1 MEGACPIVEL
11 RQLQYFVKVAR
22 KQHVT
27 QAAEELHVVQSA
39 VSRQIHLLEEEL
51 GVSLFVQ
58 KGRNVQLTSVGRLFL
73 NRVEGILADLD
84 KAVDEIHEF
93 LDPDAGEIR
102 IGFPHSIVLTLLPSV
117 IAAFRKDYPFAK
129 FILRQ
134 GTYNSLIRDV
144 AKGEIDLA
152 FVSPFPETHE
162 HVTGEFLMTDELY
175 AILPPGHRL
184 ADAKEIRLGQL
195 KNEPFVMF
203 SETYSLRTIIM
214 DACLRAG
221 FTPQIEFE
229 AEETDAIRGLV
240 AAGMGVSLLPELAL
254 IESTTLQPIKM
265 KIIEPKITR
274 SIGLIRRRGEKLPL
288 IAEVFIRFLMTYFK
302 QSKINT

>member
-1 MEGACPIVEL
+1 MEL

-39 VSRQIHLLEEEL
+39 VSRQIRLLEEEL
-51 GVSLFVQ
+51 GVTLFVQ
-58 KGRNVQLTSVGRLFL
+58 KGRNVQLTSIGRLFL
-73 NRVEGILADLD
+73 NRVESILSDLD
-84 KAVDEIHEF
+84 RAVDEIHEF

-117 IAAFRKDYPFAK
+117 IAAFRKDYPSSK
-129 FILRQ
+129 FVLKQ

-162 HVTGEFLMTDELY
+162 HVTGEYLMTDELY
-175 AILPPGHRL
+175 AILPPGHKL
-184 ADAKEIRLGQL
+184 SEHKEIRLAQL
-195 KNEPFVMF
+195 KNESFVMF
-203 SETYSLRTIIM
+203 SDAYSLRTIVM
-214 DACLRAG
+214 DACLKAG

-254 IESTTLQPIKM
+254 IESNVLQPVKM
-265 KIIEPKITR
+265 KIVEPKVTR

-288 IAEVFIRFLMTYFK
+288 IAEVFVRFLMTYFK
-302 QSKINT
+302 DRENKQIRKAVPK

>member
-1 MEGACPIVEL
+1 MEL

-39 VSRQIHLLEEEL
+39 VSRQIRLLEEEL
-51 GVSLFVQ
+51 GVILFVQ
-58 KGRNVQLTSVGRLFL
+58 KGRNVQLTSIGRLFL
-73 NRVEGILADLD
+73 NRVEGILSELD
-84 KAVDEIHEF
+84 KAVDEIQEF

-117 IAAFRKDYPFAK
+117 IAAFRKDYPSSK
-129 FILRQ
+129 FILKQ
-134 GTYNSLIRDV
+134 GTYTSLIRDV

-162 HVTGEFLMTDELY
+162 HVTGEYLMTDELY
-175 AILPPGHRL
+175 AILPPGHKL
-184 ADAKEIRLGQL
+184 SECKEIRLEQL
-195 KNEPFVMF
+195 KNETFVMF
-203 SETYSLRTIIM
+203 SDAYSLRTIVM
-214 DACLRAG
+214 DACLKAG

-254 IESTTLQPIKM
+254 IQSNVFQPVKIK
-265 KIIEPKITR
+265 IVEPKVTR

-288 IAEVFIRFLMTYFK
+288 IAEVFVRFLMAYFK
-302 QSKINT
+302 EHEMNS

>member
-1 MEGACPIVEL
+1 MEL

-39 VSRQIHLLEEEL
+39 VSRQIRLLEEEL
-51 GVSLFVQ
+51 GVTLFVQ

-73 NRVEGILADLD
+73 TRVEGVLTELD

-117 IAAFRKDYPFAK
+117 IAAFRKDYPSAK
-129 FILRQ
+129 FILKQ
-134 GTYNSLIRDV
+134 GTYNSLLRDV

-152 FVSPFPETHE
+152 FVSPFPETNE
-162 HVTGEFLMTDELY
+162 HVTGEYLMTDELY
-175 AILPPGHRL
+175 AIVPPGHKL
-184 ADAKEIRLGQL
+184 AHCKEIRLAEL
-195 KNEPFVMF
+195 KDETFVMF
-203 SETYSLRTIIM
+203 TESYSLRTIVM
-214 DACLRAG
+214 DACLKAG

-229 AEETDAIRGLV
+229 ADETDAIRGLV

-254 IESTTLQPIKM
+254 IDSNTLQPVKM
-265 KIIEPKITR
+265 KVVEPEVSRT
-274 SIGLIRRRGEKLPL
+274 IGLIRRRGEKLPL
-288 IAEVFIRFLMTYFK
+288 IAEVFVRFLMTYFK
-302 QSKINT
+302 DRTIKREL